1 MHRRAFTENKT
12 GETSMGLSTASRSP
26 QRTAPTADRTDAQA
40 AAGGNGSAVAAEPRR
55 GGESIE
61 QCILRTLD
69 QYFRD
74 LGGARPHQ
82 LHGMVMQ
89 AVERPLLQFALD
101 RSSGNQS
108 AAADLL
114 GINRNTLRKKLIEH
128 GMAEAPAP
136 KAVKRAA
143 TRPRKTASRRKR

>member
-1 MHRRAFTENKT
+1 
-12 GETSMGLSTASRSP
+12 MGVTTVT
-26 QRTAPTADRTDAQA
+26 RTPPRA
-40 AAGGNGSAVAAEPRR
+40 AAPAERSEPAAGERSSGNGSALAAAPQRS
-55 GGESIE
+55 GETIQ
-61 QCILRTLD
+61 QCIVRTLD

-74 LGGARPHQ
+74 LDGARPHQ

-101 RSSGNQS
+101 RSAGNQS

-128 GMAEAPAP
+128 GLADGPAP
-136 KAVKRAA
+136 KPAA
-143 TRPRKTASRRKR
+143 RSGTRVRKSTVRRKR

>member
-1 MHRRAFTENKT
+1 MGVTTATRTPPRAAPPAE
-12 GETSMGLSTASRSP
+12 RSEP
-26 QRTAPTADRTDAQA
+26 A
-40 AAGGNGSAVAAEPRR
+40 ANERSGAGGNGSALAAPPQR
-55 GGESIE
+55 GGETIP

-74 LGGARPHQ
+74 LDGARPHQ

-101 RSSGNQS
+101 RSAGNQS

-128 GMAEAPAP
+128 GLAEGPAP
-136 KAVKRAA
+136 KPAARGGTRAHKS
-143 TRPRKTASRRKR
+143 TTRRKR

>member
-1 MHRRAFTENKT
+1 MGASSATVRSLRHSPQGTERSHTTDRGAPAAPAPVAASGNGAVPRHG
-12 GETSMGLSTASRSP
+12 GET
-26 QRTAPTADRTDAQA
+26 
-40 AAGGNGSAVAAEPRR
+40 
-55 GGESIE
+55 IE

-74 LGGARPHQ
+74 LDGARPCQ
-82 LHGMVMQ
+82 LHAMVMQ
-89 AVERPLLQFALD
+89 ATERPLLRFALE

-128 GMAEAPAP
+128 GMAEGPAPAATP
-136 KAVKRAA
+136 RAGSRA
-143 TRPRKTASRRKR
+143 RGSAARRKR